1 MTRDL
6 RRYAKQTNIRLI
18 IGGMAIL
25 VIIGDGLILLFY
37 GRDAAVMGLL
47 CLIVGL
53 LPLLLIWV
61 VLSILEWVVRR
72 SNAD

>member
-18 IGGMAIL
+18 IGGMAVL
-25 VIIGDGLILLFY
+25 VIIGDGLILLIY

-47 CLIVGL
+47 CLMVGL

>member
-18 IGGMAIL
+18 IGGIAIL

-37 GRDAAVMGLL
+37 GLDAAVMGLL
-47 CLIVGL
+47 CLVIGL
-53 LPLLLIWV
+53 MPLLLIWV
-61 VLSILEWVVRR
+61 VLSIFGWVVRR

>member
-47 CLIVGL
+47 CLLVGL

>member
-1 MTRDL
+1 
-6 RRYAKQTNIRLI
+6 
-18 IGGMAIL
+18 MAIL

-47 CLIVGL
+47 CLMVGL
-53 LPLLLIWV
+53 FPLLLIWA
-61 VLSILEWVVRR
+61 VLFFFEWVVNK

>member
-25 VIIGDGLILLFY
+25 VIIGDGLILLIY

-53 LPLLLIWV
+53 LPLLVIWA
-61 VLSILEWVVRR
+61 VLFFFEWVVKK
-72 SNAD
+72 SNPD

>member
-6 RRYAKQTNIRLI
+6 RHYAKQTNIRLV
-18 IGGMAIL
+18 IGGIAVL
-25 VIIGDGLILLFY
+25 VIIGDGLILLIY

-53 LPLLLIWV
+53 LPLLVIWAVLFFLGWV
-61 VLSILEWVVRR
+61 VKK
-72 SNAD
+72 SNPD

>member
-18 IGGMAIL
+18 IGGMGIL
-25 VIIGDGLILLFY
+25 VIVGDGLILLFY

-47 CLIVGL
+47 CLLAGL
-53 LPLLLIWV
+53 LPLLVIWA
-61 VLSILEWVVRR
+61 VLFFFEWVVKK
-72 SNAD
+72 SNTD

>member
-25 VIIGDGLILLFY
+25 VIIGD
-37 GRDAAVMGLL
+37 AAVMGLL
-47 CLIVGL
+47 CLMVGL
-53 LPLLLIWV
+53 LPLLVIWA
-61 VLSILEWVVRR
+61 ILFFFEWVVKK